1 MQAAEL
7 NAEIISVGTEI
18 LLGEITDTNSVFL
31 ARTLRDMGVNVYF
44 MTSVGDNERR
54 IAEVIRIA
62 LSRAQ
67 IVIMCGGL
75 GPTVDDMTRQ
85 GVAVATNRELIFHQ
99 SLLDSIAQR
108 FTSLRVHM
116 TENNRRQAYVPD
128 GAIIIENPVGTA
140 PGFAVEQGEQVVIC
154 LPGVP
159 REMKYL
165 MNESVIPYLRKRYGI
180 TTQIIKARNFK
191 TAGIG
196 ESMLD
201 ELLGSDLLQSS
212 NPTIGLAA
220 HSGVIDIR
228 ITAKADTT
236 EQADAMIAEFEAAV
250 RERAGEYI
258 FGSDGDTIDS
268 ALMEA
273 LKSRH
278 ARISVIEAGIQS
290 IVGERFKDID
300 ENLVRSVVFYP
311 DINAAVTSLGV
322 DSEGSVRQIAE
333 RLAAA
338 AADHRSADTVGLA
351 VVSLTATNDDH
362 ADADEVSA
370 AAVVYKGE
378 RRSRAYG
385 FGGKTESARS
395 WTGTW
400 AMAQAWRMLK
410 D

>member
-1 MQAAEL
+1 MQPRQL

-31 ARTLRDMGVNVYF
+31 ARTLRDLGVNVYF

-54 IAEVIRIA
+54 IAEAVRIA

-85 GVAVATNRELIFHQ
+85 GVAIATDRELTFHQ
-99 SLLDSIAQR
+99 TLLDGIAQR
-108 FTSLRVHM
+108 FASLQVPM

-128 GAIIIENPVGTA
+128 GAVIIPNPVGTA
-140 PGFAVEQGEQVVIC
+140 PGFAVELGDQVVIC

-165 MNESVIPYLRKRYGI
+165 MNESVIPYLRKRYSI

-201 ELLGSDLLQSS
+201 EMLGSDLLQSA

-228 ITAKADTT
+228 ITAKADTS
-236 EQADAMIAEFEAAV
+236 EQADAMIARFEAAV
-250 RERAGEYI
+250 RERVGEYI
-258 FGSDGDTIDS
+258 FGSDDATIDG
-268 ALMEA
+268 ALYEA
-273 LKSRH
+273 LKSRQ
-278 ARISVIEAGIQS
+278 ATLAVIEVGIQS
-290 IVGERFKDID
+290 IVGERLKDID
-300 ENLVRSVVFYP
+300 AQVIRSAVFYP
-311 DINAAVTSLGV
+311 DMNTAANIFGV
-322 DSEGSVRQIAE
+322 DAEGSVRQIAE
-333 RLAAA
+333 RLASAA
-338 AADHRSADTVGLA
+338 AARADADMGLA
-351 VVSLTATNDDH
+351 VVSLTETEDDR
-362 ADADEVSA
+362 ADAEELSA
-370 AAVVYKGE
+370 TAVVYRGE
-378 RRSRAYG
+378 RRSRSYG
-385 FGGKTESARS
+385 FGGRTESARL

-410 D
+410 G